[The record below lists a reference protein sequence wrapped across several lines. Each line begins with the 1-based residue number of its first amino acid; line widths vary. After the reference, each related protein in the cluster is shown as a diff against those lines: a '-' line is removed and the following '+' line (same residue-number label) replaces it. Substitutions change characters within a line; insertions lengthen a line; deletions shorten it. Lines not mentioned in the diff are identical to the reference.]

1 MNRLLMTIACIL
13 LLWVAQVSADG
24 TQVQRGR
31 EVYQHWCSPCHAP
44 GARHPGT
51 NALAAKYKGEI
62 PPVLEQ
68 RSGLTLDFIT
78 QYVRHGIT
86 IMPFFRK
93 TEISD
98 ADLQA
103 IAAYL
108 KRDNK

>member
-1 MNRLLMTIACIL
+1 MKKLLMALSCIP
-13 LLWVAQVSADG
+13 LLWVVQTAADEAL
-24 TQVQRGR
+24 VNRGR

-44 GARHPGT
+44 GARRPGT

-62 PPVLEQ
+62 PPALEQ
-68 RSGLTLDFIT
+68 RSGLTLDFVT
-78 QYVRHGIT
+78 QYVRHGVT

-98 ADLQA
+98 TDLSA

-108 KRDNK
+108 TRDK

>member
-1 MNRLLMTIACIL
+1 MNKLLMTIACIP
-13 LLWVAQVSADG
+13 LLWVAQVAADG
-24 TQVQRGR
+24 TQVQRGHD
-31 EVYQHWCSPCHAP
+31 VYQHWCSPCHAP

-62 PPVLEQ
+62 PPALEQ

-78 QYVRHGIT
+78 LYVRHGVT

-108 KRDNK
+108 MRDNK